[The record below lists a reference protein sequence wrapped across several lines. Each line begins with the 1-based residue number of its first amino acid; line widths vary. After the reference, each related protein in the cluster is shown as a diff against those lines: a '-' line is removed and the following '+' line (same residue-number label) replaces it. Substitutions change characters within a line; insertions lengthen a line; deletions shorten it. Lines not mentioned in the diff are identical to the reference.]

1 MRDVMLVVAVALFS
15 AMALPSAQGTAA
27 SKDPIVGSW
36 AGTYDGDDTGKFTMS
51 ISRDAAKQLGGTLQA
66 MSDDGGNFSATFK
79 SIVVDGSK
87 VAMAYDSPGDGG
99 VVTTLDATL
108 DGTTLKGTWKSVDS
122 SGNVVASGGFTGA
135 KQ

>member
-1 MRDVMLVVAVALFS
+1 MRHLMLVFVVALSS
-15 AMALPSAQGTAA
+15 AIALPSAQGTTA
-27 SKDPIVGSW
+27 SKDPIVGNW
-36 AGTYDGDDTGKFTMS
+36 AGTYDGDGAGKFTMS

-66 MSDDGGNFSATFK
+66 TSDDGGNFTATFK

-87 VAMAYDSPGDGG
+87 VAMAYDSPGDGA
-99 VVTTLDATL
+99 VVTLDATL

-122 SGNVVASGGFTGA
+122 SGNVVATGGFTSA

>member
-1 MRDVMLVVAVALFS
+1 MRHLMLIVAFALIFAVAS
-15 AMALPSAQGTAA
+15 PSAQGTAA

-36 AGTYDGDDTGKFTMS
+36 AGTYDGDGTGKFTMS
-51 ISRDAAKQLGGTLQA
+51 IARDAAKQLGGTLQA
-66 MSDDGGNFSATFK
+66 MPDDGGGFTVTFK

-99 VVTTLDATL
+99 VVQLDATL
-108 DGTTLKGTWKSVDS
+108 DGTTLKGTWKSVDG
-122 SGNVVASGGFTGA
+122 SGNVVASGGFTSS

>member
-1 MRDVMLVVAVALFS
+1 MRHVMLVVAVALLS
-15 AMALPSAQGTAA
+15 TVALPSAQGTAA
-27 SKDPIVGSW
+27 ANDPIVGNW
-36 AGTYDGDDTGKFTMS
+36 AGTYDGDGTGKFTMS

-66 MSDDGGNFSATFK
+66 MPDEGGGFTVTFK

-87 VAMAYDSPGDGG
+87 VTMAYDSPGDGG
-99 VVTTLDATL
+99 VVTLDATL

-122 SGNVVASGGFTGA
+122 SGNVVATGGFTSA

>member
-1 MRDVMLVVAVALFS
+1 MRHVMLVIAAALIS
-15 AMALPSAQGTAA
+15 AIALPSAQGPAA

-36 AGTYDGDDTGKFTMS
+36 AGTYDGDGTGKFTMS

-66 MSDDGGNFSATFK
+66 MPDDGGSFTVTFK

-87 VAMAYDSPGDGG
+87 VTMAYDSPGDGS
-99 VVTTLDATL
+99 VVTLDATL
-108 DGTTLKGTWKSVDS
+108 DGTTLKGTWKSVDA
-122 SGNVVASGGFTGA
+122 SGAVVASGGFTSS

>member
-1 MRDVMLVVAVALFS
+1 MRYVILAVAVAIIS
-15 AMALPSAQGTAA
+15 AAALPQAQRARA
-27 SKDPIVGSW
+27 SKDAIVGSW
-36 AGTYDGDDTGKFTMS
+36 AGTYDGDGTGKFTMS

-66 MSDDGGNFSATFK
+66 MPDDGGSFTATFK

-99 VVTTLDATL
+99 VVQLDATV
-108 DGTTLKGTWKSVDS
+108 DATTLKGTWKSLDG
-122 SGNVVASGGFTGA
+122 SGNVVASGAFTSS